1 VPFNADPEL
10 EYPSI
15 AYKVSKL
22 HNHRY
27 PPGLERELLRKI
39 PKYLLGSILIPLF
52 MVILVRLPPVES
64 LFASTAEAAEKL
76 HTTIDFLSIA
86 IFVGVLP
93 VILALFIGCI
103 IVILMKGP
111 AYTADA
117 YDVDDA
123 DEPDDDKKDI

>member
-1 VPFNADPEL
+1 M
-10 EYPSI
+10 
-15 AYKVSKL
+15 SKL

-27 PPGLERELLRKI
+27 PPGLERVLLRKI

-52 MVILVRLPPVES
+52 MVILVRLPVIES
-64 LFASTAEAAEKL
+64 VFASSAEEVEKL

-111 AYTADA
+111 AYIADA

-123 DEPDDDKKDI
+123 EKPDDDDKDT

>member
-1 VPFNADPEL
+1 M
-10 EYPSI
+10 
-15 AYKVSKL
+15 SKL
-22 HNHRY
+22 HNHHY
-27 PPGLERELLRKI
+27 PPGLERVLLRKI

-52 MVILVRLPPVES
+52 MVILVRLPAVES
-64 LFASTAEAAEKL
+64 LFASTAEEVEKL

-123 DEPDDDKKDI
+123 DEPDDDKKDT

>member
-1 VPFNADPEL
+1 MG
-10 EYPSI
+10 
-15 AYKVSKL
+15 KL

-39 PKYLLGSILIPLF
+39 PKYLLGSIIIPLF
-52 MVILVRLPPVES
+52 MVILVRLPPIET
-64 LFASTAEAAEKL
+64 LFARTAEEVVKL

-86 IFVGVLP
+86 IFVAVLP
-93 VILALFIGCI
+93 VILTLFIGCI

-111 AYTADA
+111 AYIADA

-123 DEPDDDKKDI
+123 DEPDDVDK

>member
-1 VPFNADPEL
+1 M
-10 EYPSI
+10 
-15 AYKVSKL
+15 SKL

-27 PPGLERELLRKI
+27 PPGLERVLLRKI
-39 PKYLLGSILIPLF
+39 PKYLLGSIIIPLF
-52 MVILVRLPPVES
+52 MVIFVRLSPIEN
-64 LFASTAEAAEKL
+64 LFASTAEEVAKL
-76 HTTIDFLSIA
+76 HTTIDYLSIA

-111 AYTADA
+111 AYIADA

-123 DEPDDDKKDI
+123 DKPDDDDKNI